1 MSITDH
7 LSRLPLGV
15 MPTPLHPLAH
25 LSSALRGPQ
34 LFVKREDMSGI
45 GAGGNKVR
53 KLSFLLADAHAQ
65 GATVILTHGS
75 SQSNHCALTACA
87 AAMQGMRCELFLN
100 GDDPGTRTGN
110 LSIET
115 LLDARLFFT
124 GPSDA
129 QNMEKQLAQRAEKLR
144 QQGDVPYMIGLGGS
158 NSLSVA
164 GYTSAIEEVT
174 QQITDG
180 VLPNYMVVAAG
191 SLGTLA
197 GIILG
202 TWVLEL
208 SCHVDGMSV
217 LWPITQAKQILD
229 VLLNDARKAYFPHVL
244 PRTNYTLHDTYL
256 GKGYGYPTQA
266 GSEAA
271 SLVAR
276 TEGLLLDNTYT
287 AKAMAGLITGCQQQ
301 RYRPGDRVLFWH
313 TGGLGGF
320 FAEVNGGKRVS
331 LS

>member
-7 LSRLPLGV
+7 LPRLPLGV
-15 MPTPLHPLAH
+15 MPTPLHPLDH
-25 LSSALRGPQ
+25 LSSVLHGPQ
-34 LFVKREDMSGI
+34 LFVKREDISGI

-75 SQSNHCALTACA
+75 PQSNHCSLTACA
-87 AAMQGMRCELFLN
+87 SAIQGMRCELFLSGN
-100 GDDPGTRTGN
+100 DPGSRTGN

-115 LLDARLFFT
+115 LLGARLIFT
-124 GPSDA
+124 GPSDV
-129 QNMEKQLAQRAEKLR
+129 QDMEKRLSQRAEELR
-144 QQGDVPYMIGLGGS
+144 QQGDVPYLIGLGGS
-158 NSLSVA
+158 DPLSVA
-164 GYTSAIEEVT
+164 GYTSAVEEVT
-174 QQITDG
+174 QQVTNG
-180 VLPNYMVVAAG
+180 MLPNYMVVAAG

-208 SCHVDGMSV
+208 SCHVDGICV
-217 LWPITQAKQILD
+217 LWPVVQAKSILHT
-229 VLLNDARKAYFPHVL
+229 LLNDARKAYFPHVL

-256 GKGYGYPTQA
+256 GKGYGHPTQA

-271 SLVAR
+271 ALVAR
-276 TEGLLLDNTYT
+276 LEGLLLDSTYT
-287 AKAMAGLITGCQQQ
+287 AKAMAGLITGCQRQ

-320 FAEVNGGKRVS
+320 FA
-331 LS
+331 